1 MLKLH
6 GFAISNYYNAVKHA
20 MLYKGLE
27 FEEVYV
33 QPSQTPEM
41 LEISPMGKV
50 PVLET
55 EYGML
60 TEANIIMEYLDE
72 AYPEKPLYPSDPFA
86 KAKVK
91 QLLKTVELYIEG
103 PAHELVPALMGME
116 LPDYKKENAST
127 VLNRGLPALQRLAVF
142 APYVC
147 GKEIS
152 AADIFVYHA
161 IKLSKTLGKVVLKR
175 NIVDE
180 VEGLAALMQLI
191 DETDIAKKVIADN
204 KAALTKF

>member
-33 QPSQTPEM
+33 QPNQSPEM
-41 LEISPMGKV
+41 LEKSPMGKV

-55 EYGML
+55 EHGTL

-72 AYPEKPLYPSDPFA
+72 VYPEKPLYPSDPFA

-116 LPDYKKENAST
+116 LPDYKKVNANT

-142 APYVC
+142 GPYIC
-147 GKEIS
+147 GKELS

-161 IKLSKTLGKVVLKR
+161 IKLSKTLSKVVLKR
-175 NIVDE
+175 SIVDE
-180 VEGLAALMQLI
+180 VEGLAAFMRLI

-204 KAALTKF
+204 KAALSKF

>member
-33 QPSQTPEM
+33 QPNQSPEM
-41 LEISPMGKV
+41 LQKSPMGKV
-50 PVLET
+50 PILET
-55 EYGML
+55 KHGML
-60 TEANIIMEYLDE
+60 TEANIIFEYLDE
-72 AYPEKPLYPSDPFA
+72 VYPEKPLYPTEPFE

-91 QLLKTVELYIEG
+91 QLFKTVELYIEG

-116 LPDYKKENAST
+116 LPDYKKENANT
-127 VLNRGLPALQRLAVF
+127 LLNRGLPALQRLAVF
-142 APYVC
+142 NPYLC
-147 GKEIS
+147 GKEIC
-152 AADIFVYHA
+152 AADIFSYHA
-161 IKLSKTLGKVVLKR
+161 IKLSKTLGKVVLNR
-175 NIVDE
+175 NIVEE
-180 VEGLAALMQLI
+180 VEGLAEFMSAI

-204 KAALTKF
+204 KAALRKL